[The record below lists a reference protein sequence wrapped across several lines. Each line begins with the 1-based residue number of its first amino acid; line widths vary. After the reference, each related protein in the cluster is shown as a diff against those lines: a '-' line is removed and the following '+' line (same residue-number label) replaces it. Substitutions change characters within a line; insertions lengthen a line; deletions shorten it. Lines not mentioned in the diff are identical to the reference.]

1 MAQNVNFT
9 KESRRF
15 YKKFGVMEGRN
26 ITYILPVSGLKDCLK
41 GVVISV
47 KI

>member
-1 MAQNVNFT
+1 MRKDAEENYSEAV
-9 KESRRF
+9 S
-15 YKKFGVMEGRN
+15 
-26 ITYILPVSGLKDCLK
+26 YILPVSGLKDCLK